1 MPSNLPFRCAIVTG
15 GAGGLGK
22 AMAEYLLKQ
31 GKEVILVGRTE
42 SNLQKTQK
50 EIGAT
55 AHYVLDTGD
64 VDTDAIPK
72 FVAKVTKDYPQV
84 DCVINSECIAQHC
97 DIE

>member
-1 MPSNLPFRCAIVTG
+1 MPSTLNFKCAIITG
-15 GAGGLGK
+15 GAGGIGK

-64 VDTDAIPK
+64 VDSDAIPT

-84 DCVINSECIAQHC
+84 DCLINSMCLPNLLQ
-97 DIE
+97 